1 VSAATR
7 AAIRPEPKTVNGFA
21 PSTFLERGVAVPCT
35 TPQLAGARARPGD
48 RKPLELIVPSPAGG
62 RGVYIMSWDDVPVLY
77 TLTVHDRRLIEAVTK
92 LRGVT
97 PGGIRLM
104 AREVAAE
111 GLAGRGALT
120 AARKAK
126 EDEDLACLKAN
137 FDLLLELVR
146 QTEPK
151 ELNLVPPAQDNP
163 ENLARRGRHAV
174 ARVARRL
181 GRSAE
186 AVVEALEQLATIFG
200 NIGIGHDARIPTEIA
215 ALTRVRGEV
224 AAYAKSH
231 PDDDGSE
238 ARMVADVAHLT
249 VHMANAALADAR
261 ALSGDIAGLLQR
273 WATAPDPLAQFV
285 ARPDWLLDGWDR
297 ICALWDMAPSV
308 GSTLTEMATLVPVV
322 PREADDWLSHQLK
335 WMDDVPRHHHRRRL
349 VQQLEDWRTG
359 YMIHDVIARNELLL
373 EKTL

>member
-1 VSAATR
+1 MSAATR
-7 AAIRPEPKTVNGFA
+7 AAIRPEPKTVSGFA

-62 RGVYIMSWDDVPVLY
+62 RGVYIMSWDDVPILY
-77 TLTVHDRRLIEAVTK
+77 SLTVHDRCLIEAVTK

-97 PGGIRLM
+97 PGGIRHT
-104 AREVAAE
+104 ARSVAAE

-137 FDLLLELVR
+137 FDLLLEVVR

-151 ELNLVPPAQDNP
+151 DLNLIPPAQDKP

-181 GRSAE
+181 GCSAD

-215 ALTRVRGEV
+215 TLTRVRSEV

-231 PDDDGSE
+231 PDDDVE
-238 ARMVADVAHLT
+238 ARMVADVADLT
-249 VHMANAALADAR
+249 VQMATASLTDAR
-261 ALSGDIAGLLQR
+261 ALPGDMAALLQR
-273 WATAPDPLAQFV
+273 WASAPDPLAQFV

-297 ICALWDMAPSV
+297 ICALWDMAPGF
-308 GSTLTEMATLVPVV
+308 GSTVTEMATLVPVV
-322 PREADDWLSHQLK
+322 PREADEWLSHRIT
-335 WMDDVPRHHHRRRL
+335 WMDDVPRQHSRGRL

-359 YMIHDVIARNELLL
+359 YMISDVVARNELLL